1 MKEKIFNTKIVAVIS
16 ALVLLIVSIS
26 FYNPVETN
34 ALSQV
39 TYLRY
44 DYTNPTA
51 QPYKYTISVPD
62 TVFSDGMQSR
72 YISPP
77 NNMSRDYN
85 TAVVR
90 LSVGGTGFI
99 ISDHVIVTAAHCL
112 YNCKEDQFINVTID
126 IVGDDNRTIKNISP
140 HYAHVTKKFA
150 DLSNEY
156 DEQYDYGLI
165 YVDEDLSDYGEF
177 GMGICLDS
185 YIENSGKVI
194 VSGFPVEYP
203 DGYVGGYGLRF
214 KSEGNITGSNNNG
227 INIKYDA
234 DMTNG
239 DSGGPVYV
247 NESYI
252 DIEKEIF
259 YDYNTVIAINVAQN
273 KNKKI
278 NYGVRV
284 NFDILYFCYR
294 NANLTA

>member
-1 MKEKIFNTKIVAVIS
+1 MKVKFFDTKIVAVVS
-16 ALVLLIVSIS
+16 AIVLLIVSVN

-44 DYTNPTA
+44 DYTNPNSA
-51 QPYKYTISVPD
+51 PYEYTLSLPD
-62 TVFSDGMQSR
+62 TSFNSIIEPY

-77 NNMSRDYN
+77 NDMVRDYD

-90 LSVGGTGFI
+90 LSSGGTGFI
-99 ISDHVIVTAAHCL
+99 INDHVIVTAGHCI
-112 YNCKEDQFINVTID
+112 YDYENDNFSNITVD
-126 IVGDDNRTIKNISP
+126 IVGSDNKVLKTVSP

-150 DLSNEY
+150 DITSY
-156 DEQYDYGLI
+156 DGDQGEQYDYGLI
-165 YVDEDLSDYGEF
+165 YVDEDLSDYGTF
-177 GMGICLDS
+177 GMGICLNS
-185 YIENSGKVI
+185 YVENNGRVT
-194 VSGFPVEYP
+194 VSGFPQQYP
-203 DGYVGGYGLRF
+203 EGYEDNNYGLRF
-214 KSEGNITGSNNNG
+214 KASGNITGIDGRTIEYN
-227 INIKYDA
+227 A

-252 DIEKEIF
+252 DSKGNF
-259 YDYNTVIAINVAQN
+259 SYDYNTVIAINVAQSSSA
-273 KNKKI
+273 

-294 NANLTA
+294 NVNLTA